1 MHKFSAESDNCI
13 LIMYPTGGY
22 GNFLYC
28 LLNEH
33 LDSTIKLNHRD
44 WAFEYGNSHSYP
56 KYTES
61 FLLGKATWQGT
72 LKSFSYNY
80 GVLTNEASEQISRG
94 KQFVVLADVGNKGD
108 NVKFL
113 RRYFPN
119 SKIVR
124 VYAETFVEKL
134 ILWTNCMTKSTAQT
148 RNSLY
153 PGSILTSEGIATWA
167 NKPIDSITDADAVDC
182 MLNFF
187 KEDFGIYGKMFSK
200 PVANAVNIPIRSF
213 FSADSIQQAVEY
225 IASELGTQCIEQVK
239 LVQLANEFINQQL
252 TLLLLTPGDSFPL
265 VREALIK
272 YGHKY

>member
-1 MHKFSAESDNCI
+1 MHKFSAESANCI
-13 LIMYPTGGY
+13 LVMYPTGGY

-33 LDSTIKLNHRD
+33 LGSTVKLNHCN
-44 WAFEYGNSHSYP
+44 WSFKYGNSHSYP

-61 FLLGKATWQGT
+61 FMLGEATWEGT

-80 GVLTNEASEQISRG
+80 NVLSAEAAEQINQD

-153 PGSILTSEGIATWA
+153 PGSILTSEGIATWT
-167 NKPIDSITDADAVDC
+167 NQPIDSITDSNAVDC
-182 MLNFF
+182 MVNFF
-187 KEDFGIYGKMFSK
+187 QTDFGIYGKMFSK
-200 PVANAVNIPIRSF
+200 PVADVVNVPIKSF
-213 FSADSIQQAVEY
+213 FSANSIHQAVEHV
-225 IASELGTQCIEQVK
+225 AVELGTQCTEQVK
-239 LVQLANEFINQQL
+239 LTQLANEFINQQL
-252 TLLLLTPGDSFPL
+252 PLSLLTPGDSFPL
-265 VREALIK
+265 AREALIK

>member
-1 MHKFSAESDNCI
+1 
-13 LIMYPTGGY
+13 MYPTGGY

-33 LDSTIKLNHRD
+33 LDSTVKLNHRD

-61 FLLGKATWQGT
+61 FLLGKATWYGT

-80 GVLTNEASEQISRG
+80 GVLNTEAAEQISQD
-94 KQFVVLADVGNKGD
+94 KKFVVLADVGNKGD

-134 ILWTNCMTKSTAQT
+134 ILWTNCMTKSAAQT
-148 RNSLY
+148 RNGLY

-167 NKPIDSITDADAVDC
+167 NKPIDSITDLDAVNC
-182 MLNFF
+182 MVNFF
-187 KEDFGIYGKMFSK
+187 QEDFGIYGKMFSK

-213 FSADSIQQAVEY
+213 FSANSIHQTVEY
-225 IASELGTQCIEQVK
+225 IASELDTQCTEQVK
-239 LVQLANEFINQQL
+239 LTQLANEFINQQL
-252 TLLLLTPGDSFPL
+252 PLLLLTPGDSFPL